1 MAVSISISIA
11 QNSQSV
17 ANNKSNVTVTLKA
30 SWTSGSY
37 NTLQKSGWLK
47 INGTTY
53 SFTSSFNTGRTT
65 TGSQTLF
72 SKNVNIAHNANGTK
86 TLSCSASFTT
96 GVSSGT
102 VTASASKTLTTIPR
116 ASSWNK
122 AVNGILGAAQTLTI
136 TRQSSTFKHKLIWAC
151 GNKSGYIAGSSTT
164 FTTATSF
171 TWTPSESLAAQNTT
185 GTSVS
190 IKLTLKTYDSSGN
203 GIGTVSKTI
212 SCKILGKPSCAVS
225 VTDAAGY
232 KNTYGSFIKGKSK
245 YKVVVTATKYQGSP
259 ISSYRTSAN
268 DATYTTA
275 SFTTGVVKT
284 SGIIMATV
292 TDGRGQTGSATFAP
306 SVLDYSDP
314 VIRKLAVKRCNA
326 DGTENDQGS
335 YVQVTFSATVT
346 SLNSKNTPTY
356 KIGYKKSTAAAYTE
370 KTSSDSSSTLNQYH
384 GLYSVTDGTFIFE
397 ADSGSSYNVE
407 FTISDGLS
415 SVSRTTSAS
424 TGFTLMHWLASGT
437 GMAIGKVAEAENVFD
452 VGLNSYFRQDV
463 CIGNRTA
470 HLDGKTGVYIDAEG
484 FMHLQRDTGQGY
496 YPYIGFSLDSAT
508 AVGAQI
514 EYDGGMNFSG
524 ATEYNFDADVHLTN
538 GKLLFDSYGKNVR
551 YATNFGTAY
560 MGTSS
565 AGDILVLRAK
575 KNADSSYFSSVI
587 LVDSSG
593 VNLVPKTGGA
603 FTGNISTSGTFS
615 ATGDITSSGNITAS
629 GAIAATGSLR
639 TDGRIYSKGTYDTT
653 GTAAANMIISSAYW
667 TYRSSSSSRRYKHD
681 IYELSDSLNSEKL
694 LNVPVKQYIYNL
706 DYISEEDQRYN
717 TPIPGFI
724 AEDMYEHYPI
734 AVEIKDGMIED
745 WNHRM
750 IIPPMLDL
758 IQKLWTK
765 VEKLEENTA

>member
-17 ANNKSNVTVTLKA
+17 ANNTSNVTVTLKA

-53 SFTSSFNTGRTT
+53 SFTSSFNTGRTS

-72 SKNVNIAHNANGTK
+72 SKTVNVPHNSNGTK

-102 VTASASKTLTTIPR
+102 VTASASKTLITIPR

-122 AVNGILGAAQTLTI
+122 AANGILGAAQTLTI
-136 TRQSSTFKHKLIWAC
+136 TRQSSTFKHKLIWTC
-151 GNKSGYIAGSSTT
+151 GSKSGYIAGSSTT

-171 TWTPSESLAAQNTT
+171 TWTPAESLAAQNTT

-190 IKLTLKTYDSSGN
+190 VKLTLKTYDSSGN

-212 SCKILGKPSCAVS
+212 SCKILGKPSCTIS

-232 KNTYGSFIKGKSK
+232 KDTYGSFIKGKSK

-259 ISSYRTSAN
+259 ISSYSTSAN
-268 DATYTTA
+268 DVTYTTA
-275 SFTTGVVKT
+275 SFTTGVIKT

-292 TDGRGQTGSATFAP
+292 TDGRGQTGSATVSP
-306 SVLDYSDP
+306 TVLDYSDP
-314 VIRKLAVKRCNA
+314 VIRKLTVRRCDSN
-326 DGTENDQGS
+326 GTENDQGN

-356 KIGYKKSTAAAYTE
+356 KIGYKKSSATSYTE
-370 KTSSDSSSTLNQYH
+370 KSSSDSSSTLNQYH
-384 GLYSVTDGTFIFE
+384 GSYSVTDGTFIFA

-415 SVSRTTSAS
+415 TVSRTTSAS

-437 GMAIGKVAEAENVFD
+437 GMSIGKIAEVENAFD
-452 VGLNSYFRQDV
+452 IGLNSYFRQDV

-470 HLDGKTGVYIDAEG
+470 HLDGETGVYIDAEG

-514 EYDGGMNFSG
+514 EYDGGMNFTG
-524 ATEYNFDADVHLTN
+524 ATDYDFDNTLYTT
-538 GKLLFDSYGKNVR
+538 GNV
-551 YATNFGTAY
+551 TVKI
-560 MGTSS
+560 SS
-565 AGDILVLRAK
+565 ATKTIGFSGGKSTVYMYSYPTANSSTTVWGIMDSTYGHMLNYTTEDYLHIYPKL
-575 KNADSSYFSSVI
+575 NAHDTITAQSGISV
-587 LVDSSG
+587 
-593 VNLVPKTGGA
+593 TGNVIG
-603 FTGNISTSGTFS
+603 TGNIQTDGYVR
-615 ATGDITSSGNITAS
+615 G
-629 GAIAATGSLR
+629 IASLR
-639 TDGRIYSKGTYDTT
+639 TDGRMYSKGTYDET